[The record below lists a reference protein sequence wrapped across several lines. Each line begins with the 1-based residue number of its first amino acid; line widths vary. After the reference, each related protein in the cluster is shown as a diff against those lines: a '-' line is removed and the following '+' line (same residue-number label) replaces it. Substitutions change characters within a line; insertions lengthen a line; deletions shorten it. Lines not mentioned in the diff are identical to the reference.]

1 MNQGAPKSSVMDPIE
16 KIYPSKVGLKYDP
29 PSLCLLYNRHPKD
42 KKKKLYQIFLHGLTP
57 QTNADELT
65 KLLFI
70 DHAAFL
76 NERNVT
82 FEQVRSL
89 VSKLVTYKKTNS
101 GPIKRV
107 SEGKPP
113 KDPKAAVKKETADP
127 KWEHEADFDNFDS
140 MNNKNV
146 RTLHGDHLF
155 SGYDEGDNGTGENP
169 YNGHD
174 VDFEGVDDDQ
184 LFGMDNGG
192 RLGVK
197 GPTIGKN
204 QPPSGIG
211 KAALA
216 GFGAGGKNTQTTAGV
231 RPGIG
236 GNTRQVPKQ
245 TKVVDNEFDNIEAY
259 ELSDHEQP
267 L

>member
-1 MNQGAPKSSVMDPIE
+1 MNQGAPKSSVMDPLE

-82 FEQVRSL
+82 FEQIRSL

-101 GPIKRV
+101 GPIKKV

-113 KDPKAAVKKETADP
+113 KDPKAVPKKETADP

-155 SGYDEGDNGTGENP
+155 SGYDEGDNGTGENA

-174 VDFEGVDDDQ
+174 VDFEGVNDDE
-184 LFGMDNGG
+184 LFAYDNRFGA
-192 RLGVK
+192 K
-197 GPTIGKN
+197 GSGLGKN
-204 QPPSGIG
+204 QPPAGIG

-216 GFGAGGKNTQTTAGV
+216 GFNPAGGKNMQAVT

-236 GNTRQVPKQ
+236 GNTKQPQVKPS
-245 TKVVDNEFDNIEAY
+245 KVVDNEFDNIEAY